1 MAVPIIY
8 LEKQIL
14 NNINTIQKVVLSA
27 DDNKENFV
35 IYQNKSNH
43 ILPFFI
49 AD

>member
-14 NNINTIQKVVLSA
+14 NTIQKIVLSA
-27 DDNKENFV
+27 DDNKENFF
-35 IYQNKSNH
+35 IFQNKSNH